1 MRREVREELKR
12 VFEPPKPQGKRA
24 FLRALA
30 QPRISILRFAL
41 TQLGYIRRWS
51 WAVSVM
57 IFAGSVAASV
67 WSPSRILGI
76 VSAFAP
82 LLALTVVT
90 ESGRSE
96 SYEMAELEM
105 ATRFSLRSVLLARL
119 GLLGLANLV
128 MFFLL
133 LPVVV
138 WRQELGVLRAGLYIL
153 LPYLLTAF
161 AGLWVLR
168 RFRGREA
175 VYCCVGVAACISFLA
190 AMLFETV
197 PRLYQPDMVSW
208 WLAGVLALS
217 VGTVRQCTGIVRD
230 SLAA

>member
-67 WSPSRILGI
+67 WSPSRLLGI

-96 SYEMAELEM
+96 SYEMAELET

-138 WRQELGVLRAGLYIL
+138 LPALLPVPPVLPPTVLAPFFTVMVWGVLSR
-153 LPYLLTAF
+153 T
-161 AGLWVLR
+161 
-168 RFRGREA
+168 
-175 VYCCVGVAACISFLA
+175 
-190 AMLFETV
+190 
-197 PRLYQPDMVSW
+197 
-208 WLAGVLALS
+208 
-217 VGTVRQCTGIVRD
+217 
-230 SLAA
+230 